1 MLGAAARL
9 HPRFLAGSPSVSGKR
24 YDRAYFDRWYRGRGN
39 VKARAELERR
49 VQLAVAVA
57 ETVLD
62 RSLRSVLDV
71 GCGEGQWAVALRRL
85 RPSASYLGVD
95 ASEYAVG
102 RFGAR
107 RGLVLGS
114 FARLGALGLR
124 RRFDLVV
131 CADVM
136 HYLSDEELDAGLPVM
151 TRLTRGAAF
160 LETFTT
166 DDRIEGDMRGF
177 RKRPAAFYRRRFR
190 AAGLAP
196 IGLHCWSPAEQ
207 VQGLAA
213 LEQR

>member
-1 MLGAAARL
+1 
-9 HPRFLAGSPSVSGKR
+9 VSGKR

-62 RSLRSVLDV
+62 RPLRSVLDV
-71 GCGEGQWAVALRRL
+71 GCGEGQWAVVLRRL
-85 RPSASYLGVD
+85 RPRLRYVGVD
-95 ASEYAVG
+95 ASEYAVRRYG
-102 RFGAR
+102 RH

-114 FARLGALGLR
+114 FGQLAALRLR
-124 RRFDLVV
+124 RQFDLVV

-136 HYLSDEELDAGLPVM
+136 HYLPAAELDAGLPALA
-151 TRLTRGAAF
+151 TLTRGAAF
-160 LETFTT
+160 LETYTT

-177 RKRPAAFYRRRFR
+177 QRRPAAYYRRRFR
-190 AAGLAP
+190 GVGLVP
-196 IGLHCWSPAEQ
+196 LGLHCWAPADRAHS
-207 VQGLAA
+207 LAA